1 MIIIDL
7 LPFSLSNVNTIVLT
21 VLNELTP
28 PHLSIFMNIRGPM
41 EEPPNL

>member
-28 PHLSIFMNIRGPM
+28 PNPEGSPHLFTGTLPHLS
-41 EEPPNL
+41 L

>member
-28 PHLSIFMNIRGPM
+28 PNLSIFMSVGL
-41 EEPPNL
+41 PNNQRNF